1 MSTLGE
7 GENREFWIDYLQKV
21 KSDSNLQASTYTIAS
36 WCQEI
41 GNPNSFESP
50 NNIKEGLTSCW
61 NLWIQDLHAD
71 YPELY
76 QFLNQEKFFLNGT
89 LFLRKINIFT
99 IITHGNIFRTNN
111 KFPFKN
117 TFANFNNIIAASL
130 CILRNKFRDRSGQRS
145 WLTRTL
151 DSSSTVK
158 KITNNL
164 VKNINPTITQ
174 NRNSQS
180 QTE

>member
-1 MSTLGE
+1 MSILGE
-7 GENREFWIDYLQKV
+7 GENKEFWIDYLQKV
-21 KSDSNLQASTYTIAS
+21 KSDSELQASTYTIAS

-61 NLWIQDLHAD
+61 NLWIQDLRAN

-76 QFLNQEKFFLNGT
+76 QFLNQEEFFLNGT
-89 LFLRKINIFT
+89 FFLRKINTFT
-99 IITHGNIFRTNN
+99 IITHGKIFRTNN
-111 KFPFKN
+111 KFPFRN
-117 TFANFNNIIAASL
+117 IFANFNNIIATSL
-130 CILRNKFRDRSGQRS
+130 CILRNKFRNRARQRS

-151 DSSSTVK
+151 DSSSIVR
-158 KITNNL
+158 KITTNI
-164 VKNINPTITQ
+164 VKNVNPTITQ
-174 NRNSQS
+174 NINPQS